1 MCIMEIHGMDVSS
14 INKKKWQKNKAN
26 NDQEFCFSGGA
37 EIRAILNGSTK
48 CCFKIFLKFSYEE
61 E

>member
-1 MCIMEIHGMDVSS
+1 MCIMEIHDMDVSS
-14 INKKKWQKNKAN
+14 INKK
-26 NDQEFCFSGGA
+26 NDKRTKQTMTKSFVLVVVLK
-37 EIRAILNGSTK
+37 RAILNGSTK